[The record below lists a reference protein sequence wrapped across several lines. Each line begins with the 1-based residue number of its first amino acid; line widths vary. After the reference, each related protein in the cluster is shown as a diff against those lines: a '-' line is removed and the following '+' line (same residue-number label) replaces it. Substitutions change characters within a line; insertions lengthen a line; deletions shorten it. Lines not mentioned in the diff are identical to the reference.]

1 MIFIDV
7 IEILK
12 NGELFSIVVSRF
24 DEANMVGSR
33 SSLACSSEI
42 AKSDA
47 REKADTFRAAGRA
60 VKVRWTTEGG
70 L

>member
-12 NGELFSIVVSRF
+12 NCELFSVIVSRF
-24 DEANMVGSR
+24 DEANLVGSR
-33 SSLACSSEI
+33 ASLALSSAI
-42 AKSDA
+42 AKRDA
-47 REKADTFRAAGRA
+47 REKAATFRAAGRA
-60 VKVRWTTEGG
+60 VEVRWPTEGG

>member
-12 NGELFSIVVSRF
+12 NGALFSVIVNR
-24 DEANMVGSR
+24 DEANLIGSR
-33 SSLACSSEI
+33 ASLACSSEI

-47 REKADTFRAAGRA
+47 KEKAATFRAAGKA